1 MPLGKAKSLLISK
14 VLRHYSFLKKLVS
27 AVKKKKLKKMSVT
40 DPRIFQSIIKSITRF
55 CLKYLHNFI
64 IKYGEGYLR
73 YLKLGGTIIIY
84 TT

>member
-1 MPLGKAKSLLISK
+1 
-14 VLRHYSFLKKLVS
+14 
-27 AVKKKKLKKMSVT
+27 MSVT

-84 TT
+84 TI